1 MFGIQLHTLIVHFP
15 IALTFAAFFYDA
27 RGFYARAPRLYRIGS
42 SLTPFA
48 ALAAVVA
55 TVTGFSLAGMS
66 GLGSGG
72 TVTGHAG
79 LGILTVVVLVT
90 VTFLRYFG
98 RSGGGF
104 SRRSVSNRVAG
115 DRTSS
120 GDIGERDRN
129 YWTQHVRLTG
139 PLFRDIG
146 VKATSFEQRTKRETE
161 LKWKNE
167 VFFRKRTKSRSTA

>member
-90 VTFLRYFG
+90 VTFLRYSAEAGVDSPEEAFRTVWLG
-98 RSGGGF
+98 IELLAVIL
-104 SRRSVSNRVAG
+104 VSA
-115 DRTSS
+115 TAI
-120 GDIGERDRN
+120 IG
-129 YWTQHVRLTG
+129 H
-139 PLFRDIG
+139 
-146 VKATSFEQRTKRETE
+146 SM
-161 LKWKNE
+161 
-167 VFFRKRTKSRSTA
+167 